1 MTIGVVLL
9 AIVGLAGIGSFLLV
23 DFPIEERKQA
33 MVTLGA
39 IIKALLA
46 VYDDLQL
53 EPEIM
58 QTYSQEEYEQYMIG
72 YRLGYPLV
80 GEPPITVPTL
90 GNPMFQRGLR
100 EGHAAFEQAG
110 RPQIFY
116 EGVNRMKCL
125 ACGHS
130 GYVDDCPC
138 QCHYQAGI
146 PIRKEAGGMRSM
158 KEEATVL
165 AIAVVDVRGGVP
177 VYEITERET
186 GTRIELTGQGLLQLS
201 AWIAANRSTLEMEQ
215 EKNVCRRCGSPA
227 TPPME
232 DCCLVCAKWLRRH
245 AARWRKQN

>member
-1 MTIGVVLL
+1 MTTGMVLI
-9 AIVGLAGIGSFLLV
+9 AIVGLAGIGSLILV
-23 DFPIEERKQA
+23 DLSTERMKQA
-33 MVTLGA
+33 MGILGT
-39 IIKALLA
+39 IGKALLA
-46 VYDDLQL
+46 VYDDLRL

-80 GEPPITVPTL
+80 GEPSVTVPAPS
-90 GNPMFQRGLR
+90 NPMFQRGLR

-110 RPQIFY
+110 QPQISY
-116 EGVNRMKCL
+116 ENRMKCL

-138 QCHYQAGI
+138 KCHYQAGI
-146 PIRKEAGGMRSM
+146 SIRKEAGCMRSM